1 MLNITIGEKEYTLE
15 FTFEAAENKDL
26 MQKMFNIVS
35 GAYLYKHVASIG
47 DKSTDAEAAMA
58 MADGS
63 AEMISEIP
71 HIVKTAF
78 YAGLLANNPVSM
90 EDSYKLLKQY
100 MIENK
105 FSYNKVFEQ
114 IKKCMEDDGFF
125 DLSGLTEMLE
135 QMNQAME
142 LKTTK
147 RSSKKK

>member
-1 MLNITIGEKEYTLE
+1 
-15 FTFEAAENKDL
+15 
-26 MQKMFNIVS
+26 MFNIVS
-35 GAYLYKHVASIG
+35 GAYLYKHSASIG

-78 YAGLLANNPVSM
+78 YAGLLANNPVSI

-142 LKTTK
+142 VKTTK
-147 RSSKKK
+147 RASKKK